1 MGTCLKVLDTAMF
14 ATTPITIGTLAV
26 EQSR

>member
-1 MGTCLKVLDTAMF
+1 MATCLNVLDTAMF
-14 ATTPITIGTLAV
+14 ATTPIAIGTLAV